1 MSSGMTIGY
10 PLGGY
15 GLGGYGA
22 FSSFDG
28 YMPSMMGMGMGYG
41 GYGMYGMNQMMMYPA
56 FMAQM
61 QNQMEVNKLNHA
73 AYMQEATLNH
83 EVHAQKVTNSALF
96 NKTMQDASI
105 QQGIQNLYAKV
116 KERDQDGIC
125 EEFDK
130 LKQYVYATYKDDL
143 VREGYPNANV
153 GATEYIE
160 RMYASLVSKQE
171 QRPIDLRTH
180 ILENGDGAFRNGFMS
195 TFKSGHNG
203 RYTEETLNHLFG
215 ESINHKGHHDTNQR
229 IGSWAGS
236 AAHTIKTGAVA
247 ATGATALGV
256 TGAAIWSASKAAFGK
271 TGTEIFNLRKF
282 ASRMGKF
289 GVFAFLAGMGLD
301 AYNQITGKNILG
313 ITK

>member
-1 MSSGMTIGY
+1 MSGGMTIGY

-22 FSSFDG
+22 FSSYDA

-73 AYMQEATLNH
+73 AYMQQATLDY
-83 EVHAQKVTNSALF
+83 EVNAQKITQSALF
-96 NKTMQDASI
+96 NKTMQDGAVK
-105 QQGIQNLYAKV
+105 QGIQNLYAKV

-160 RMYASLVSKQE
+160 RLYATLISPQE
-171 QRPIDLRTH
+171 QRPVDLRTH

-195 TFKSGHNG
+195 AFKSGHNG
-203 RYTEETLNHLFG
+203 RYTEETLNHIFG
-215 ESINHKGHHDTNQR
+215 ESINHKGHHDTNQKV
-229 IGSWAGS
+229 GGWAGG
-236 AAHTIKTGAVA
+236 AAHTIKTGAIGGAAA
-247 ATGATALGV
+247 ATGFATLNLIAKG
-256 TGAAIWSASKAAFGK
+256 GASIFGGK
-271 TGTEIFNLRKF
+271 VPFSFKWL
-282 ASRMGKF
+282 GKF
-289 GVFAFLAGMGLD
+289 GLIGLIGGIALD

-313 ITK
+313 VTK